1 MKTNRLTLCA
11 LFTALTAVGAF
22 IQIPIRPVPI
32 TLQTLFVMLSALY
45 LTPKEAFS
53 SQVAYILLGLMGL
66 PIFSG
71 FEGGLQRVIHP
82 AFGFLISFAIA
93 APLMSYILK
102 DNKDTKNLIFAA
114 LCAYIVFYAVG
125 LTYLYV
131 LKNFYSSTEVTF
143 AALLL
148 SVLVP
153 CIPGDIL
160 KAFATVLMGRK
171 LKNL

>member
-1 MKTNRLTLCA
+1 MKTNRLTLSA

-22 IQIPIRPVPI
+22 IAIPIRPVPI

-53 SQVAYILLGLMGL
+53 SQVAYVLLGLMGL

-71 FEGGLQRVIHP
+71 FEGGLQRVFHP
-82 AFGFLISFAIA
+82 AFGFLISFIIA
-93 APLMSYILK
+93 APVMALILK
-102 DNKDTKNLIFAA
+102 NNKSTKNLTFAVV
-114 LCAYIVFYAVG
+114 CAYIIFYTVG

-131 LKNFYSSTEVTF
+131 LKNFYANSEVTF

-153 CIPGDIL
+153 YIPGDIL
-160 KAFATVLMGRK
+160 KAFATVVMGRK